1 MTYLIIDKHG
11 NQVCE
16 CADPMDAVMM
26 VGFDEAR
33 TVVIRDPPIEPTTVN
48 AKATEISVPE
58 LTGQKILDMSKET
71 PFNP

>member
-11 NQVCE
+11 KQVCE

-26 VGFDEAR
+26 VSFDETR

-48 AKATEISVPE
+48 AKATDVTQLQLPQSEQQPF
-58 LTGQKILDMSKET
+58 T
-71 PFNP
+71 P